1 MMMFQSLIEK
11 FNMAW
16 GLVRE
21 HVLSH
26 GTFFPSEKYCFH
38 VAVARRS
45 SQTKEQRTRT
55 FVHQQR
61 NASCLPLAKNGG
73 RGNVCNS
80 HG

>member
-1 MMMFQSLIEK
+1 MMFQSLIEK

-16 GLVRE
+16 RLVRE
-21 HVLSH
+21 DVLSH
-26 GTFFPSEKYCFH
+26 GTLSLLKRYCFH

-45 SQTKEQRTRT
+45 PQTKEQRTRT

-61 NASCLPLAKNGG
+61 NASCLPPAKNGG